1 VAGVNGVFTGAW
13 LHVLLCAGMFSPTS
27 GRESARRPPK
37 EQPPRKLSG
46 NRTAWWTTLW
56 KAERQLPPKV

>member
-46 NRTAWWTTLW
+46 NRTA
-56 KAERQLPPKV
+56 